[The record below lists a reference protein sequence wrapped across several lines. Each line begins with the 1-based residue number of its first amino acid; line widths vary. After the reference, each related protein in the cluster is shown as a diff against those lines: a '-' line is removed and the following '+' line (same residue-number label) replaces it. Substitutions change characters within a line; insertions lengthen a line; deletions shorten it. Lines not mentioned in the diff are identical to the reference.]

1 MEKQIFTKELAA
13 KLLPVRNP
21 DGHKGDFGRVSITG
35 GSVGLTGAPVLAAYG
50 AARSGSGLVFL
61 GVPEPVYPI
70 VAGHCLEVMPS
81 PLPAA
86 RGKISKDA
94 FFPILEQLNSCDAGL
109 LGPGLGRSQ
118 DLPKLISKILE
129 ETETPLILD
138 ADGLYA
144 IKDRKEILQ
153 KRAEKGLLTILTPHE
168 GEFHYLGGDLAAGR
182 EAAALDFA
190 KEYGCILVLKG
201 PGTVTALPDGSC
213 YVNPTGNNGMAKGG
227 SGDVLGGMILG
238 LLGQLVASKRSAEA
252 TGEKFETGKADKDE
266 VKFSETGISETAEI
280 KIPLLSETGCMT
292 ALAVYIHGLAGDLAR
307 RELGEYGMLPS
318 DLAARIPAAILEVQ
332 KIQSQHY

>member
-1 MEKQIFTKELAA
+1 MEKQVFTGALAA
-13 KLLPVRNP
+13 EVLPERRP

-35 GSVGLTGAPVLAAYG
+35 GSVGFTGAPVLAAYG

-61 GVPEPVYPI
+61 GVPEPVYGI

-81 PLPAA
+81 PLPAV

-94 FFPILEQLNSCDAGL
+94 FFPILERLNGCDAGL
-109 LGPGLGRSQ
+109 LGPGLWRSQ
-118 DLPKLISKILE
+118 ELSKLISKILE
-129 ETETPLILD
+129 ETETPLVLD

-144 IKDRKEILQ
+144 IKDRKDVLR

-213 YVNPTGNNGMAKGG
+213 YVNTTGNNGMAKGG

-238 LLGQLVASKRSAEA
+238 LLGQLVAAR
-252 TGEKFETGKADKDE
+252 KD
-266 VKFSETGISETAEI
+266 VT
-280 KIPLLSETGCMT
+280 LSDAGRMT
-292 ALAVYIHGLAGDLAR
+292 ALAVYLHGLAGDITR
-307 RELGEYGMLPS
+307 NELGEYGMLPS
-318 DLAARIPAAILEVQ
+318 DLMARIPAAILEVQ
-332 KIQSQHY
+332 RIVNGQSKEKETGK

>member
-1 MEKQIFTKELAA
+1 MEKQVFTGELAA
-13 KLLPVRNP
+13 EALPGRRP

-35 GSVGLTGAPVLAAYG
+35 GSVGFTGAPVLAAYG

-61 GVPEPVYPI
+61 GVPEPVYGI

-94 FFPILEQLNSCDAGL
+94 FFPILERLNSCDAGL

-118 DLPKLISKILE
+118 ELPKLMSKILE

-144 IKDRKEILQ
+144 IKDRKDVLW
-153 KRAEKGLLTILTPHE
+153 KRAERGLLTILTPHE
-168 GEFHYLGGDLAAGR
+168 GEFYYLGGEPAAGR
-182 EAAALDFA
+182 ETAALDFA

-201 PGTVTALPDGSC
+201 PETVIALPDGSC
-213 YVNPTGNNGMAKGG
+213 YVNTTGNNGMAKGG

-238 LLGQLVASKRSAEA
+238 MLGQMVAAHKHDGRYTGNSIRTEA
-252 TGEKFETGKADKDE
+252 IEQAQEDSLFLKESGH
-266 VKFSETGISETAEI
+266 
-280 KIPLLSETGCMT
+280 MT
-292 ALAVYIHGLAGDLAR
+292 ALAVYLHGLAGDLAR
-307 RELGEYGMLPS
+307 TELGEYGMLPS
-318 DLAARIPAAILEVQ
+318 DLTARIPAAILEVQ
-332 KIQSQHY
+332 KNQSHHF

>member
-13 KLLPVRNP
+13 KLLPARDP

-35 GSVGLTGAPVLAAYG
+35 GSVGFTGAPVLAAYG

-61 GVPEPVYPI
+61 DVPEPVYGI

-94 FFPILEQLNSCDAGL
+94 FFPILERLNGCDAGL

-118 DLPKLISKILE
+118 DLSKLMSKILE
-129 ETETPLILD
+129 ETETPLIID

-144 IKDRKEILQ
+144 IKDRKETLQ
-153 KRAEKGLLTILTPHE
+153 KRAERGLLTILTPHE
-168 GEFHYLGGDLAAGR
+168 GEFCYLGGDLMSGR

-201 PGTVTALPDGSC
+201 PETVTALPDGSC
-213 YVNPTGNNGMAKGG
+213 YVNTTGNNGMAKGG

-252 TGEKFETGKADKDE
+252 DTDKAQ
-266 VKFSETGISETAEI
+266 FSKAGISEAGGI
-280 KIPLLSETGCMT
+280 T
-292 ALAVYIHGLAGDLAR
+292 ALAVYLHGLAGDIACK
-307 RELGEYGMLPS
+307 ELGEYGMLPS

-332 KIQSQHY
+332 KNQSQHF

>member
-1 MEKQIFTKELAA
+1 MEQQVFTGDLAA
-13 KLLPVRNP
+13 EALPGRRP

-35 GSVGLTGAPVLAAYG
+35 GSVGFTGAPVLAAYG

-61 GVPEPVYPI
+61 GVPEPVYGI

-94 FFPILEQLNSCDAGL
+94 FFPILERLNSCDAGL

-118 DLPKLISKILE
+118 ELPKLISKILE

-153 KRAEKGLLTILTPHE
+153 KRAESATL
-168 GEFHYLGGDLAAGR
+168 EF
-182 EAAALDFA
+182 
-190 KEYGCILVLKG
+190 
-201 PGTVTALPDGSC
+201 
-213 YVNPTGNNGMAKGG
+213 
-227 SGDVLGGMILG
+227 
-238 LLGQLVASKRSAEA
+238 
-252 TGEKFETGKADKDE
+252 
-266 VKFSETGISETAEI
+266 
-280 KIPLLSETGCMT
+280 
-292 ALAVYIHGLAGDLAR
+292 
-307 RELGEYGMLPS
+307 
-318 DLAARIPAAILEVQ
+318 
-332 KIQSQHY
+332 

>member
-1 MEKQIFTKELAA
+1 MEKQIFRNFTKELAA
-13 KLLPVRNP
+13 KLLPARNP

-35 GSVGLTGAPVLAAYG
+35 GSVGFTGAPVLAAYG

-61 GVPEPVYPI
+61 GVPEPVYGI
-70 VAGHCLEVMPS
+70 VAGHCLEVMSS

-86 RGKISKDA
+86 CGKISKDA
-94 FFPILEQLNSCDAGL
+94 FFPILERLNGCDAGL

-118 DLPKLISKILE
+118 ELSKLMGKILE

-144 IKDRKEILQ
+144 IKDRKDVLR

-168 GEFHYLGGDLAAGR
+168 GEFCYLGGDLTPGR

-213 YVNPTGNNGMAKGG
+213 YVNTTGNNGMAKGG

-238 LLGQLVASKRSAEA
+238 LLGQLVAARKDA
-252 TGEKFETGKADKDE
+252 T
-266 VKFSETGISETAEI
+266 
-280 KIPLLSETGCMT
+280 LSEAGRMT
-292 ALAVYIHGLAGDLAR
+292 ALAVYLHGLAGDIACN
-307 RELGEYGMLPS
+307 ELGEYGMLPS
-318 DLAARIPAAILEVQ
+318 DLVARIPVAILEVQ
-332 KIQSQHY
+332 KEE

>member
-1 MEKQIFTKELAA
+1 MEKQIFRNFTKKLAA
-13 KLLPVRNP
+13 KLLPARDP

-35 GSVGLTGAPVLAAYG
+35 GSVGFTGAPVLAAYG

-61 GVPEPVYPI
+61 GVPEPIYPI

-94 FFPILEQLNSCDAGL
+94 FFPILERLNGCDAGL

-118 DLPKLISKILE
+118 DLSKLMSKILE
-129 ETETPLILD
+129 ETETPLVID

-144 IKDRKEILQ
+144 IKDRRELLQ
-153 KRAEKGLLTILTPHE
+153 KRAERGLLTILTPHE
-168 GEFHYLGGDLAAGR
+168 GEFRYLSGDLAPGR

-201 PGTVTALPDGSC
+201 PETVTALPDGSC
-213 YVNPTGNNGMAKGG
+213 YVNTTGNNGMAKGG

-252 TGEKFETGKADKDE
+252 DTDKAQ
-266 VKFSETGISETAEI
+266 FSKAGISEAGGI
-280 KIPLLSETGCMT
+280 T
-292 ALAVYIHGLAGDLAR
+292 ALAVYLHGLAGDIACK
-307 RELGEYGMLPS
+307 ELGEYGMLPS

-332 KIQSQHY
+332 KNQSQHF

>member
-1 MEKQIFTKELAA
+1 MEKQVFTGELAA
-13 KLLPVRNP
+13 EALPGRRP

-35 GSVGLTGAPVLAAYG
+35 GSVGFTGAPVLAAYG

-61 GVPEPVYPI
+61 GVPEPVYGI

-94 FFPILEQLNSCDAGL
+94 FFPILERLNSCDAGL
-109 LGPGLGRSQ
+109 LGPGLGRSEE
-118 DLPKLISKILE
+118 LPKLISKILE

-144 IKDRKEILQ
+144 IKDRKDVLW

-168 GEFHYLGGDLAAGR
+168 GEFHYLGGEPAAGR
-182 EAAALDFA
+182 ETAALNFA
-190 KEYGCILVLKG
+190 QEYGCILVLKG

-213 YVNPTGNNGMAKGG
+213 YVNTTGNNGMAKGG
-227 SGDVLGGMILG
+227 SGDVLAGMLVSLLG
-238 LLGQLVASKRSAEA
+238 LGLPPMDACCA
-252 TGEKFETGKADKDE
+252 
-266 VKFSETGISETAEI
+266 
-280 KIPLLSETGCMT
+280 
-292 ALAVYIHGLAGDLAR
+292 AVWLHGRAGDLAA
-307 RELGEYGMLPS
+307 REVGLWGMTPS
-318 DLAARIPAAILEVQ
+318 DLLDRIPAALREVTE
-332 KIQSQHY
+332 

>member
-1 MEKQIFTKELAA
+1 MEKQVFTGELAA
-13 KLLPVRNP
+13 EALPGRRP

-35 GSVGLTGAPVLAAYG
+35 GSVGFTGAPVLAAYG

-61 GVPEPVYPI
+61 GVPEPVYGI

-94 FFPILEQLNSCDAGL
+94 FFPILERLNSCDAGL

-118 DLPKLISKILE
+118 ELPKLISKILE

-144 IKDRKEILQ
+144 IKDRKDVLW
-153 KRAEKGLLTILTPHE
+153 KRAERGLLTILTPHE
-168 GEFHYLGGDLAAGR
+168 GEFHYLGGEPAAGR
-182 EAAALDFA
+182 ETAALDFA

-213 YVNPTGNNGMAKGG
+213 YVNTTGNNGMAKGG

-252 TGEKFETGKADKDE
+252 DTDKAQ
-266 VKFSETGISETAEI
+266 FSKAGISEAGEI
-280 KIPLLSETGCMT
+280 T
-292 ALAVYIHGLAGDLAR
+292 ALAVYLHGLAGDIACK
-307 RELGEYGMLPS
+307 ELGEYGMLPS

-332 KIQSQHY
+332 KNQSQHF

>member
-1 MEKQIFTKELAA
+1 MEKQVFTGELAA
-13 KLLPVRNP
+13 EVLPGRRA

-35 GSVGLTGAPVLAAYG
+35 GSVGFTGAPVLAAYG

-86 RGKISKDA
+86 GGKISKDA
-94 FFPILEQLNSCDAGL
+94 FFPILERLNGCDAGL
-109 LGPGLGRSQ
+109 LGPGLGRAPELS
-118 DLPKLISKILE
+118 KLMSKILE
-129 ETETPLILD
+129 ETETPLVID

-144 IKDRKEILQ
+144 IRNRKDVLR

-168 GEFHYLGGDLAAGR
+168 GEFQYLGGDLTPGR
-182 EAAALDFA
+182 EAAALNFA
-190 KEYGCILVLKG
+190 QEYGCILVLKG

-213 YVNPTGNNGMAKGG
+213 YVNTTGNNGMAKGG

-238 LLGQLVASKRSAEA
+238 LLGQLMAAHKSAGENTA
-252 TGEKFETGKADKDE
+252 GSTGMKAA
-266 VKFSETGISETAEI
+266 GR
-280 KIPLLSETGCMT
+280 MT
-292 ALAVYIHGLAGDLAR
+292 ALAVYLHGLAGDISQK
-307 RELGEYGMLPS
+307 ELGEYGMLPS

-332 KIQSQHY
+332 RAAKAGTGEKETGK